1 MRPMPQLHLYIC
13 AYGCLC
19 AWLVF
24 STVSRS
30 MLVAAAVIATPL
42 CSLPPPSTLLP
53 LPDTTP
59 PPPICLAQRSTQP
72 ESAKDRVGERS
83 AGFSYRGGGDTT
95 EPGPFFR
102 GVWLLSAGTMSED
115 NHSHYRLDPSDRLSG
130 LGQRKKRPKKVKVK
144 ALRERGGYCLLP
156 AGGGGAGGAGVCGGV
171 IVEGDGSIYQQDV

>member
-1 MRPMPQLHLYIC
+1 MRHMPQSHLYIC
-13 AYGCLC
+13 AYGCLR

-53 LPDTTP
+53 LPDTP
-59 PPPICLAQRSTQP
+59 PQSAWLSAPHSQRAQRIGQ
-72 ESAKDRVGERS
+72 ERGRL

-144 ALRERGGYCLLP
+144 ALRELWGGCLAAP
-156 AGGGGAGGAGVCGGV
+156 SRRSGGGAGGAGVCGGV
-171 IVEGDGSIYQQDV
+171 IVEGDGSIYQ

>member
-1 MRPMPQLHLYIC
+1 MRHMPQLHLYVHT
-13 AYGCLC
+13 YGCLC

-24 STVSRS
+24 STVSRY

-53 LPDTTP
+53 LPDTPP

-72 ESAKDRVGERS
+72 ESAEDRAGERS

-102 GVWLLSAGTMSED
+102 GVWLLCAGTMSED

-144 ALRERGGYCLLP
+144 GLRERGG
-156 AGGGGAGGAGVCGGV
+156 
-171 IVEGDGSIYQQDV
+171 